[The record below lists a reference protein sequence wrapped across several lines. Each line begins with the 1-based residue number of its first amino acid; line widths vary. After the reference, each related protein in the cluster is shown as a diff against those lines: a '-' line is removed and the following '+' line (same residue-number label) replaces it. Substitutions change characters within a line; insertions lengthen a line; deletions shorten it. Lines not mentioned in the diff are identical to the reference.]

1 MNINNLLIANFIL
14 PLIVTVILVLLLL
27 ILILGIKYLR
37 FLVYRLVKTENK
49 LVDEI
54 RTSVQTKFITASME
68 AEDLMNLAVEIWRME
83 QRLSKVTKKLDE
95 NQSKALENSMQKI
108 KRFIDRYDLEVRD
121 YTGQKYNTGLAA
133 LEVISVEKSP
143 SATEDTVKETVEP
156 AILLK
161 GQVVKKAKVIL
172 LSKK

>member
-1 MNINNLLIANFIL
+1 MNNFAFTNLVNL
-14 PLIVTVILVLLLL
+14 PFTDIIVAALLLL
-27 ILILGIKYLR
+27 ILVLIIRYFRNLTHKLSK
-37 FLVYRLVKTENK
+37 FESKLVEEVRSSVQPKFIETSIETEN
-49 LVDEI
+49 L
-54 RTSVQTKFITASME
+54 FG
-68 AEDLMNLAVEIWRME
+68 LAVEVWRME
-83 QRLSKVTKKLDE
+83 QRLSKVTTKLDE

-121 YTGQKYNTGLAA
+121 YTGQKYNTGLAS
-133 LEVISVEKSP
+133 LEVISVEKS
-143 SATEDTVKETVEP
+143 SSVTEDTVKETVEP